1 VIDYNGCCLY
11 ACALISKHL
20 SEVAIPLARADAR
33 DFGNGFGISSQ
44 HGAIEES
51 LDVLRI
57 SP

>member
-1 VIDYNGCCLY
+1 MIDYISCCLY

-20 SEVAIPLARADAR
+20 REVAIPLARADAR
-33 DFGNGFGISSQ
+33 DIGNGFGISSQ
-44 HGAIEES
+44 HGAIDES